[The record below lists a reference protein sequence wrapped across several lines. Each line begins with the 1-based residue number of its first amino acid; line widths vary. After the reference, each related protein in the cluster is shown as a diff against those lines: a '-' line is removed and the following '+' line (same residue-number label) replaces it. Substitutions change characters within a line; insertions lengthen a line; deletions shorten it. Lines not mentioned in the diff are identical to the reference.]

1 MEEKKAVPSFDKLIV
16 ASSPHIRAAETVDR
30 LMWQVII
37 ALIPA
42 AAVSVYFFGIR
53 SLVLM
58 LVGVASAVLTE
69 ALVQKA
75 LKKEITIADG
85 SAALTGLLLAFNVP
99 ANAPW
104 WMVAVGAAFAI
115 AVVKQTFGGL
125 GANFVNPALAAR
137 AFMLAAWPQHMTG
150 RFPVPLDSITAATP
164 LAILKGTATG
174 TLPSYL
180 DLFIGNVGGVLGET
194 SALALLV
201 GGAYLIW
208 QKVIDWR
215 TPAGFIG
222 TVALLT
228 WIFGGKG
235 GLFTG
240 DPLYHVLAGGL
251 ILGAFFMATDYVT
264 SPITPKGRLI
274 FGIGCG
280 FITVLIR
287 LWGGYPEGVS
297 YSILLMNLVVPFLD
311 RWTLPR
317 VYGVTRARA

>member
-1 MEEKKAVPSFDKLIV
+1 MEEKKAVPGFDKLVV
-16 ASSPHIRAAETVDR
+16 ASSPHIRAVETVDR

-37 ALIPA
+37 ALMPA
-42 AAVSVYFFGIR
+42 AVVSVYFFGLR
-53 SLVLM
+53 ALVLM
-58 LVGVASAVLTE
+58 LVGIASAVLTE
-69 ALVQKA
+69 ALVEKA

-150 RFPVPLDSITAATP
+150 KFPVPLDSITAATP

-222 TVALLT
+222 TVAVLT

-240 DPLYHVLAGGL
+240 DPLHHVLAGGL

>member
-1 MEEKKAVPSFDKLIV
+1 MEEKTAMPSLEKLVV
-16 ASSPHIRAAETVDR
+16 ASSPHIRAVDTVDK

-37 ALIPA
+37 ALLPA
-42 AAVSVYFFGIR
+42 AIVSVYFFGLR
-53 SLVLM
+53 SLL
-58 LVGVASAVLTE
+58 LILTGVVSAVLTE
-69 ALVQKA
+69 ALIEKA
-75 LKKEITIADG
+75 QGKEVTIADG

-104 WMVAVGAAFAI
+104 WMVAVGSAFAI

-125 GANFVNPALAAR
+125 GANFINPALTAR
-137 AFMLAAWPQHMTG
+137 AFLLAAWPQHMTG
-150 RFPVPLDSITAATP
+150 NFPVPLDSVTAATP
-164 LAILKGTATG
+164 LAILKGTAAG
-174 TLPSYL
+174 NLPSYL

-201 GGAYLIW
+201 GAAYLLW

-215 TPAGFIG
+215 TPVGFIG

-228 WIFGGKG
+228 WAFGGKD
-235 GLFTG
+235 GLFSG

-264 SPITPKGRLI
+264 SPITPKGKLY

>member
-1 MEEKKAVPSFDKLIV
+1 MEEKKAMPSLEKLVV
-16 ASSPHIRAAETVDR
+16 ASSPHIRAGETVDR

-37 ALIPA
+37 ALLPA
-42 AAVSVYFFGIR
+42 TAVSVYFFGMR
-53 SLVLM
+53 SLCLIIT
-58 LVGVASAVLTE
+58 GVVTAVLTE
-69 ALVQKA
+69 ALVEKS
-75 LKKEITIADG
+75 LSREVTIADG

-104 WMVAVGAAFAI
+104 WMVAVGSAFAI
-115 AVVKQTFGGL
+115 AVVKQVFGGL
-125 GANFVNPALAAR
+125 GANFVNPALASR
-137 AFMLAAWPQHMTG
+137 AFLLAAWPTHMTG
-150 RFPVPLDSITAATP
+150 QLPLPLDTMTGATP
-164 LAILKGTATG
+164 LAILDGTASG
-174 TLPSYL
+174 TLPTYL
-180 DLFIGNVGGVLGET
+180 DLFIGNVSGVLGET

-201 GGAYLIW
+201 GAAYLLW

-215 TPAGFIG
+215 IPAGFIG

-228 WIFGGKG
+228 WMFGGRD

-264 SPITPKGRLI
+264 SPITSRGRLI

-311 RWTLPR
+311 RWTQPR
-317 VYGVTRARA
+317 VYGTARVRA

>member
-1 MEEKKAVPSFDKLIV
+1 MEEKTAMPSLEKLVV
-16 ASSPHIRAAETVDR
+16 ASSPHIRAEETVDK
-30 LMWQVII
+30 LMWQVLV
-37 ALIPA
+37 ALLPA
-42 AAVSVYFFGIR
+42 AVVSVYFFGFR

-58 LVGVASAVLTE
+58 AVGVASAVLTE

-75 LKKEITIADG
+75 LGKEVTVADG
-85 SAALTGLLLAFNVP
+85 SAAVTGLLLAFNVP
-99 ANAPW
+99 ADAPW
-104 WMVAVGAAFAI
+104 WLVAIGAAFAI

-150 RFPVPLDSITAATP
+150 KFPVPLDSVTAATP
-164 LAILKGTATG
+164 LAILKGTAAG
-174 TLPSYL
+174 TLPSHL

-201 GGAYLIW
+201 GGVYLIW

-215 TPAGFIG
+215 TPVSFIG

-228 WIFGGKG
+228 WVFGGKG
-235 GLFTG
+235 GLLTG

-297 YSILLMNLVVPFLD
+297 YSILLMNLVVPFID
-311 RWTLPR
+311 RWAVPR
-317 VYGVTRARA
+317 VYGVSRARA